1 MSRNC
6 LQLIPPLL
14 AAIALWLLPGVTAAA
29 GRVALVIGND
39 RYDAAPRLNNA
50 ANDAR
55 GIAEALRGDLGFTL
69 VGGAAQI
76 DRNRGQALDLLERF
90 RRESAGA
97 DIALFYFAGHGVA
110 ESGENWLVPSDDR
123 TIAFREDVPL
133 HALSQ
138 QAVLDR
144 MQARVNVMV
153 LDACRNNPLPSRA
166 GGRSASRGLQ
176 PKGGPRGTLVA
187 YAAGAGEVAL
197 DGNVASNGLYT
208 RELLKRIRMPGQRLD
223 DLFRAVGDA
232 VYAASG
238 QRQNPAIQDQLRD
251 GAVYLLPGGSGAA
264 PGPALVQQPV
274 PDAERLAYEAAQAV
288 NSLAGWQSFLN
299 SYPDGVYASAARVQM
314 SAITPVASP
323 AFEAAP
329 ARKPK
334 CEGLTQAQCTFVGI
348 VDSCELGGTGHKIE
362 NGRVTI
368 NGSVIGHVNAAGK
381 VVDNGGRV
389 ITELTKSYE
398 NNCR

>member
-1 MSRNC
+1 MPRIR
-6 LQLIPPLL
+6 LQLIAPLF
-14 AAIALWLLPGVTAAA
+14 AALTLWLLPGLAEAA

-39 RYDAAPRLNNA
+39 RYDSALRLNNA

-69 VGGAAQI
+69 IGGGAQI
-76 DRNRGQALDLLERF
+76 DRSRGQALDLLERF

-97 DIALFYFAGHGVA
+97 EIALFYFAGHGVA
-110 ESGENWLVPSDDR
+110 EGGENWLMPSDDR

-144 MQARVNVMV
+144 MQGQVNVMV
-153 LDACRNNPLPSRA
+153 LDACRNNLLPSRN

-187 YAAGAGEVAL
+187 YAAGAGEVAS
-197 DGNVASNGLYT
+197 DGSSYT
-208 RELLKRIRMPGQRLD
+208 RELLKRIRTPGLRLD

-251 GAVYLLPGGSGAA
+251 GAVYLLAGGSGAV
-264 PGPALVQQPV
+264 PSSTLVQQPA
-274 PDAERLAYEAAQAV
+274 PDAERLAYEAARSV

-299 SYPDGVYASAARVQM
+299 SYPDGTYAAAARVQQ
-314 SAITPVASP
+314 SALTLAAPDP
-323 AFEAAP
+323 AIEAAP

-334 CEGLTQAQCTFVGI
+334 CEGLSPAQCRFVTI
-348 VDSCELGGTGHKIE
+348 VDTCALGGTGHTVE

-368 NGSVIGHVNAAGK
+368 NGRVVGHVNAAGK